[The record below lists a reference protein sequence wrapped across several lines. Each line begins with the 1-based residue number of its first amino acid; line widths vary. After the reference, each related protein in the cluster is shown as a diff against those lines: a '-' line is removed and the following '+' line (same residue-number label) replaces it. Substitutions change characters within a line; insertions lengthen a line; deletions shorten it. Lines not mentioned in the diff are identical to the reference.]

1 MQEPNPTGHTYAGFL
16 ARFKIKTIRAHTH
29 CASLNLDIRSCLNL
43 EGFSLNFS
51 WPTTTLVL

>member
-16 ARFKIKTIRAHTH
+16 ARLKIKTISARTH
-29 CASLNLDIRSCLNL
+29 SASLNLDMRLCLNL

-51 WPTTTLVL
+51 WPPTTLVL